1 MKLDGYILGKD
12 EQPLDVIK
20 DDGGFTSIFRSI
32 AVVGDSLSSGE
43 FEGTNSEGNKTYRD
57 RFEYS
62 WGQFLARMTG
72 SLVYNFSSGGMTAEW
87 YCNSFADEKGNWSA
101 DKFCKAYIVA
111 LGVNDIFCQHKP
123 VGDVSDVDLRNYKN
137 NKPTFIGY
145 YSRIIQ
151 RYKSLNKDAKFFL
164 VVPPES
170 DTKPSEDEQTLRSAI
185 YAIAGLFDN
194 TYVLDLYKYCVT
206 YDKEFRRNFYL
217 GGHLNPMGYAL
228 TAKII
233 GSYIDYIIR
242 ANPRDFAQVGFMGSP
257 DRNTSDEF
265 DKQ

>member
-1 MKLDGYILGKD
+1 MKLDGYILAEG

-43 FEGTNSEGNKTYRD
+43 FEGTNAEGGKTYRD

-72 SLVYNFSSGGMTAEW
+72 SRVYNFSSGGMTAEW
-87 YCNSFADEKGNWSA
+87 YCNSFADEKGYWSA
-101 DKFCKAYIVA
+101 DKFCTAYIIA
-111 LGVNDIFCQHKP
+111 LGVNDVFCQHKT
-123 VGDVSDVDLRNYKN
+123 VGDVSDVDLSDRKN

-151 RYKSLNKDAKFFL
+151 RYKSMNADAKFFL
-164 VVPPES
+164 VVPPKA
-170 DTKPSEDEQTLRSAI
+170 TFQNKEDEQTLRNAV
-185 YAIAGLFDN
+185 YAIAGLFEN
-194 TYVLDLYKYCVT
+194 TYVLDLHKYCVT
-206 YDKEFRRNFYL
+206 YDDEFRRNFYL

-242 ANPRDFAQVGFMGSP
+242 SHPRDFAQIGFMGSS
-257 DRNTSDEF
+257 DRNTADEF
-265 DKQ
+265 DK